1 VALELKI
8 PPDFIALIV
17 GVGMWLASRVTDS
30 LDVPLIPRV
39 LIGVP
44 LLVLAVVLVISARVS
59 LARAGTTFNPTA
71 PARSTD
77 LVTSGAYGFSR
88 NPMYLGT
95 FLVLLGLGVLLGNAL
110 SLLLSLV
117 FVAYMNRFQ
126 IRPEERALRVRFGE
140 SYDNYARGVRRWL

>member
-1 VALELKI
+1 
-8 PPDFIALIV
+8 
-17 GVGMWLASRVTDS
+17 
-30 LDVPLIPRV
+30 
-39 LIGVP
+39 
-44 LLVLAVVLVISARVS
+44 
-59 LARAGTTFNPTA
+59 
-71 PARSTD
+71 
-77 LVTSGAYGFSR
+77 
-88 NPMYLGT
+88 MYLGT